1 MEAPGLLCD
10 TRGMRL
16 LAAAWLGA
24 ALAARAADAPSGE
37 AEAEVGRQAQR
48 LWRAVATCDVPGL
61 LEFVPA
67 EGLLCGDRFL
77 DRKELERQLRDRQ
90 GELRTFLCDEAAF
103 RARHAQPG
111 EGPPVAAFFRR
122 KGLTIRVEWASPS
135 RDEADAFYQAGDSEE
150 FVKVVL
156 VRRQGR
162 WVVLGHPF
170 CR

>member
-1 MEAPGLLCD
+1 
-10 TRGMRL
+10 MRL

-24 ALAARAADAPSGE
+24 ALAAPPAGAWRAGAVPGSP
-37 AEAEVGRQAQR
+37 EAEVGRHAQR
-48 LWRAVATCDVPGL
+48 LWRAVATCDVAGL
-61 LEFVPA
+61 LDFVPP

-77 DRKELERQLRDRQ
+77 AWAELKRQLESRQ

-111 EGPPVAAFFRR
+111 EGPSVAAFFRR
-122 KGLTIRVEWASPS
+122 KGLTIRVEWAARS
-135 RDEADAFYQAGDSEE
+135 RDEANAYYQAGEAEE

-156 VRRQGR
+156 VKRAGR
-162 WVVLGHPF
+162 WVVLGYPF